1 LSEKT
6 TTFLGN
12 FLSAVANHPLVDWSL
27 KIAITKL
34 LGHWLDKDCSDGF
47 KKRIPFYQM
56 PNKLNI
62 FNIFNLLYRQQ
73 TDLLTTKPFRL
84 PPIKVK
90 INGSYHQFF
99 NHLTHRTTHRY
110 FIF

>member
-34 LGHWLDKDCSDGF
+34 LGHWLDKDCSDDF
-47 KKRIPFYQM
+47 KKKDSFL
-56 PNKLNI
+56 PNA
-62 FNIFNLLYRQQ
+62 
-73 TDLLTTKPFRL
+73 
-84 PPIKVK
+84 
-90 INGSYHQFF
+90 
-99 NHLTHRTTHRY
+99 
-110 FIF
+110 